1 MLKDI
6 NNAVVALK
14 SGGVI
19 LYPSDTI
26 WGIGCDA
33 TSQRAAQKVYNIKGR
48 GKENSFII
56 LLDSATKIPDYVN
69 NTPDILWDLIDSID
83 FPTTIIYPEAKNLPK
98 NVMAKDDSIAIR
110 IIKEGFAHEL
120 IKKFGKPI
128 VSTSANF
135 SGEASPLLFKDINK
149 KLVDKVDYVAE
160 TGRNVLEKMKPST
173 LIKLKPNGEFDIL
186 RQ

>member
-98 NVMAKDDSIAIR
+98 NVMAKDGSIAIR

>member
-14 SGGVI
+14 SGGII

-48 GKENSFII
+48 EKENSFII

-98 NVMAKDDSIAIR
+98 NVMAKDGSIAIR